1 MTGDGDLI
9 PGTKRK
15 LDETTKLI
23 DELLETVEILGD
35 PDMMYSIR
43 KGYEDVEARRVKPLR
58 EILKEE
64 AHWLL

>member
-9 PGTKRK
+9 PETKRK

-23 DELLETVEILGD
+23 EELLETVEILGD
-35 PDMMYSIR
+35 APMMESIR
-43 KGYEDVEARRVKPLR
+43 KGYEDIKAGRVKPLR

-64 AHWLL
+64 AH